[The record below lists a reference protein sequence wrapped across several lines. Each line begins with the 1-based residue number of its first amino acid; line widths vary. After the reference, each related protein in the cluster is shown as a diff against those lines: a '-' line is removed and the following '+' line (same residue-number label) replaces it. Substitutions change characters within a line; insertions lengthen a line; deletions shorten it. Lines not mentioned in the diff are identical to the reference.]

1 MPRSQVAHV
10 SEVRNAPPMTTQA
23 NRYQAMNPVLRL
35 GIEMGPLLVFFAV
48 NAGYGIFAATGV
60 FMGAI
65 VVSLGVAY
73 AAARHIPTLP
83 LVSGLIVLVFGGLTL
98 YLQDEIFIKLKP
110 TIVNALFAAAIFGG
124 MAFGKNYVRTL
135 LGTMVALSDEGW
147 RLLAIRWGL
156 FFVAMAVVNE
166 IVWRNFSTDTW
177 VTFKVFGFLP
187 LTVVFALAQ
196 TPLMH
201 RYAEQRDTA

>member
-1 MPRSQVAHV
+1 M
-10 SEVRNAPPMTTQA
+10 
-23 NRYQAMNPVLRL
+23 
-35 GIEMGPLLVFFAV
+35 
-48 NAGYGIFAATGV
+48 
-60 FMGAI
+60 
-65 VVSLGVAY
+65 
-73 AAARHIPTLP
+73 
-83 LVSGLIVLVFGGLTL
+83 SGLIVLVFGGLTL
-98 YLQDEIFIKLKP
+98 YLQDEMFIKLKP
-110 TIVNALFAAAIFGG
+110 TIVNVLFAVAIFGG

-177 VTFKVFGFLP
+177 ITFKVFGFLP

-201 RYAEQRDTA
+201 RYAEHRDTA